1 MYRLSAIILNRA
13 LVLSL
18 TLSLPRTVHISFP
31 LNLRFLCSVPYCFHT
46 SFYTEVFSAYLNS
59 VGAGIEGL
67 VASISTKMI
76 LDVEF
81 ADDTALYMH
90 AEEGN
95 LGKAQPALEAFC
107 VASSAKVSWCKSV
120 GFLFSTRPL
129 PSWRLFESFSW
140 IQEGVSVRYL
150 GM

>member
-1 MYRLSAIILNRA
+1 
-13 LVLSL
+13 
-18 TLSLPRTVHISFP
+18 
-31 LNLRFLCSVPYCFHT
+31 
-46 SFYTEVFSAYLNS
+46 
-59 VGAGIEGL
+59 
-67 VASISTKMI
+67 MI

-129 PSWRLFESFSW
+129 PLWRPSESFQW
-140 IQEGVSVRYL
+140 IQGVSVHYL
-150 GM
+150 GSQVGINIQKE